1 MKKEQSK
8 TPQTGGVIII
18 DKCEGMTSHDVV
30 DRVRK
35 LYGTKRVGHTGTL
48 DPMATGVLVV
58 LVERAAKAAEY
69 LVCDEKRYEAILRL
83 GLTTDTGD
91 TSGKRLTES
100 TDIPN
105 EKAVLETVSSF
116 VGKQEQVPPMYSA
129 LKKDGVK
136 LVYLARKGIEIERE
150 ARPIEVFSIEAKKIT
165 DTDYSLSVHCS
176 KGTYIRTLCTDIGE
190 KLGCGGCMS
199 ALRRTMSG
207 GFSIENAH
215 TLEEVGALTEEER
228 NALLMPTEALFAD
241 CPAVTLKPF
250 FAHLAHSGNE
260 IYQAKIGTDFPLDTV
275 VRLCDEHGFFALAKA
290 AMFEGGTALKPIKQF
305 AI

>member
-1 MKKEQSK
+1 MKNGQNK
-8 TPQTGGVIII
+8 TPQTGGVLIIN
-18 DKCEGMTSHDVV
+18 KGEGMTSHDVV
-30 DRVRK
+30 NRVRK

-69 LVCDEKRYEAILRL
+69 LVCDEKKYEAVLRL

-91 TSGKRLTES
+91 TTGKTLTES
-100 TDIPN
+100 AGIPD
-105 EKAVLETVSSF
+105 EKTVLEAISSF
-116 VGKQEQVPPMYSA
+116 VGKQEQIPPMYSA

-136 LVYLARKGIEIERE
+136 LVDLARKGIEVERQ
-150 ARPIEVFSIEAKKIT
+150 ARPIEIFSIEAKKIT
-165 DTDYSLSVHCS
+165 DNEYSLSVHCS

-199 ALRRTMSG
+199 ALRRTQSG
-207 GFSIENAH
+207 GFAIENAH
-215 TLEEVGALTEEER
+215 TLAKLEEMTEEER
-228 NALLMPTEALFAD
+228 TALLMPTEALFAD

-260 IYQAKIGTDFPLDTV
+260 IYQQKIGTDFSDGTV
-275 VRLCDEHGFFALAKA
+275 VRLCDENGFFALAKA
-290 AMFEGGTALKPIKQF
+290 MRFDGGTALKPIKQF
-305 AI
+305 VV